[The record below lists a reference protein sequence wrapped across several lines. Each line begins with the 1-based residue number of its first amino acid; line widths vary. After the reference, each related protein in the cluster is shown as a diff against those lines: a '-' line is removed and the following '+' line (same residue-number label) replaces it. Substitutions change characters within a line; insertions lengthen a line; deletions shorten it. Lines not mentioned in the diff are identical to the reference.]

1 MAGETLDTNDDH
13 PQLHVGAHVHDREQD
28 RDAPLVVVGTP
39 TARADEYKCND
50 DATVAEYNKD
60 YPADDRVV
68 EAVFAQRTT
77 VDIERVQRYA
87 YPRSRLQLETSVH
100 DQEGDDWWR

>member
-1 MAGETLDTNDDH
+1 MPSEQTLDTADDR
-13 PQLHVGAHVHDREQD
+13 PQLHVGDHVHDREKD
-28 RDAPLVVVGTP
+28 RDAPLVVVATLA
-39 TARADEYKCND
+39 ARADEHECYD
-50 DATVAEYNKD
+50 GTTVADYNED

-87 YPRSRLQLETSVH
+87 YPRSRLQLETPVH
-100 DQEGDDWWR
+100 DDEEAEN